1 MSTISYLDRFLDP
14 MVDVFPPDVARAVVD
29 LRAGAELQ
37 ADIENLRNKARAGT
51 LTADEELAYRELVE
65 AIDVIS
71 IIQSK
76 ARRSLARTTA

>member
-1 MSTISYLDRFLDP
+1 MSTVSYLDRFLDP

-29 LRAGAELQ
+29 LRADAGLE
-37 ADIENLRNKARAGT
+37 ADIANIRDKASAGS
-51 LTADEELAYRELVE
+51 LTAEEEAAYRELVE

-76 ARRSLARTTA
+76 ARRSLARRSA